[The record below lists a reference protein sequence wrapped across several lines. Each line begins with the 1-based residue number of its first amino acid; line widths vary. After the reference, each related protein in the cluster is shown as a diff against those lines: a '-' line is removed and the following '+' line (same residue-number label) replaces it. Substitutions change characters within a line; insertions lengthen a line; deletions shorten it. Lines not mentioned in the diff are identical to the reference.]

1 MSISISSK
9 AYPEAVQTADLHCA
23 LGSGTDALPIH
34 PVKLIPPGRQDTPST
49 TAPSEGTIPSR
60 STNRELIDQITR
72 RLLIYKYV
80 SKVKTHAI
88 NTTKVREGAYQR
100 TVTKV
105 IRGIYVLM
113 NGCET
118 LINLFTT
125 DTEEGL
131 NPEKVTTS
139 SLAKPT

>member
-1 MSISISSK
+1 MK
-9 AYPEAVQTADLHCA
+9 R
-23 LGSGTDALPIH
+23 
-34 PVKLIPPGRQDTPST
+34 KLRNVRVRAPHTPQ
-49 TAPSEGTIPSR
+49 SR
-60 STNRELIDQITR
+60 IFQEENRELIDQITR

-125 DTEEGL
+125 D
-131 NPEKVTTS
+131 NRH
-139 SLAKPT
+139 